1 MDAAHISKR
10 IVIGTLAFKD
20 KEILKKLLEKLG
32 SEKIVISVDH
42 KDGKIVTHGWQ
53 KGTDID
59 LIDSIK
65 DFLAMG
71 FTEFL
76 LTNVN
81 RDGTLEGPDLE
92 FLEKACNL
100 NANVIASGGI
110 SNAKDVENVK
120 EKNPFG
126 VILGKALYEN
136 KISIE
141 EATKRIIPCLDVK
154 EGRVVKGLHFK
165 SIKDAGDPVELAKQY
180 SDEGADELVFLDITA
195 SEEKRETI
203 KNLVRQVATVINI
216 PFTVGGG
223 VNSLED
229 ARNILLNGADKVGIN
244 TGAVKNPKLLTE
256 LMEIFGRQCVV
267 VAIDAKRNYEP
278 KEDKNVF
285 SENGK
290 QFWFEVFIYG
300 GKKET
305 GLDAIEWAKQ
315 AQKLGAGEILLTS
328 IDKDGTKDGYDI
340 FLTREVVNS
349 TSIPVIASGGCGK
362 PDDMVEVFNESKV
375 DAALAASIFHYQD
388 HGVNGVKTYLK
399 GKEIP
404 VRL

>member
-1 MDAAHISKR
+1 MKIIPAIDLMSGQVVRLYKGDPKQKTVYSDNPIEIAQKWEKNGADMLHIVDLDATLGLGSNLSIIKKIIENISIPVEIAGGLRDESIVMDAAHISKR

-53 KGTDID
+53 QGTDID

-141 EATKRIIPCLDVK
+141 EAK
-154 EGRVVKGLHFK
+154 
-165 SIKDAGDPVELAKQY
+165 
-180 SDEGADELVFLDITA
+180 
-195 SEEKRETI
+195 
-203 KNLVRQVATVINI
+203 
-216 PFTVGGG
+216 
-223 VNSLED
+223 
-229 ARNILLNGADKVGIN
+229 
-244 TGAVKNPKLLTE
+244 KL
-256 LMEIFGRQCVV
+256 
-267 VAIDAKRNYEP
+267 
-278 KEDKNVF
+278 
-285 SENGK
+285 S
-290 QFWFEVFIYG
+290 
-300 GKKET
+300 
-305 GLDAIEWAKQ
+305 
-315 AQKLGAGEILLTS
+315 
-328 IDKDGTKDGYDI
+328 
-340 FLTREVVNS
+340 
-349 TSIPVIASGGCGK
+349 
-362 PDDMVEVFNESKV
+362 
-375 DAALAASIFHYQD
+375 
-388 HGVNGVKTYLK
+388 
-399 GKEIP
+399 
-404 VRL
+404 